1 MKMCKTFS
9 VLLDAFCGPD
19 SIVATAAANVLE
31 WLKTNEQELENVALH
46 YDRRLP
52 IKLAWFY
59 SEAFNNYFNHAKHD
73 VPSPSTLQF
82 DTIHCQIKMG
92 LSMLIQLPK
101 QIIDILE
108 ANPKSK
114 NSPNINENGKEGGKR
129 EGNNNN
135 EIEVDINNKRQAL
148 VILHE
153 NQPTKLKT
161 APDFHR
167 KVLYNALRD
176 AIIEKPMF
184 NLSTPECINYCF
196 KGECTNNCVRK
207 DAHKAIGTDD
217 KRLIKL
223 LNFREHA
230 LAKYKREKSPTDPEF
245 S

>member
-1 MKMCKTFS
+1 
-9 VLLDAFCGPD
+9 
-19 SIVATAAANVLE
+19 
-31 WLKTNEQELENVALH
+31 
-46 YDRRLP
+46 
-52 IKLAWFY
+52 
-59 SEAFNNYFNHAKHD
+59 
-73 VPSPSTLQF
+73 
-82 DTIHCQIKMG
+82 MG

-101 QIIDILE
+101 QILDILE

-114 NSPNINENGKEGGKR
+114 NSPNINENGKGGGKR

-135 EIEVDINNKRQAL
+135 GIEVDINNKRQAL

-176 AIIEKPMF
+176 ATIEKPMF

-230 LAKYKREKSPTDPEF
+230 EIPTDPEF